1 MHKAEKLLKSDNSKI
16 PLGLLVSMIHRT
28 HMMYLNE
35 RMRNMDITAG
45 QFPFIM
51 VLSNEE
57 GISQEELAAH
67 FHIDKGTVARALR
80 KLEDK
85 EYLFKEVDRKNR
97 RRYLIYLTEKGKNA
111 VPRIKN
117 IDREWETSMCSKF
130 SDEEYCSLF
139 DILKIITVNSLEK
152 VDKNRENVNEIE

>member
-1 MHKAEKLLKSDNSKI
+1 MHKAEKLLKTDNSKI

-28 HMMYLNE
+28 RMMYLNNK
-35 RMRNMDITAG
+35 MRDMDITAG

-57 GISQEELAAH
+57 GITQEELAAH

-85 EYLFKEVDRKNR
+85 QYIFRKVDVENR
-97 RRYLIYLTEKGKNA
+97 RRYHIYLTEKGRTT
-111 VPRIKN
+111 VPQITN
-117 IDREWETSMCSKF
+117 IDKEWEESLCSRF
-130 SDEEYCSLF
+130 TEEEYSNLF
-139 DILKIITVNSLEK
+139 DILKILAVKSLEK
-152 VDKNRENVNEIE
+152 VDKNWENKDE